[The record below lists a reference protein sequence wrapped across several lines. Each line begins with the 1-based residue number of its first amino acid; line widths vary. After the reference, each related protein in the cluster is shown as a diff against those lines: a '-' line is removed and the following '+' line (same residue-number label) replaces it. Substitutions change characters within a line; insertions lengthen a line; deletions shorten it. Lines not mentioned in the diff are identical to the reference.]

1 MEGSFGK
8 HFSVY
13 RSPERVMG
21 VQEGQGCV
29 GHEISIYYSGMV
41 TGFGGADGSVQLP
54 TEVPEA
60 PWSLRNESAIGQ

>member
-1 MEGSFGK
+1 
-8 HFSVY
+8 
-13 RSPERVMG
+13 MG